1 MSAMGS
7 TVSSL
12 VEHQHMRTADPV
24 LRTRL
29 HPKLAPVLTILPQF
43 SRYTLV
49 SGLALILDFAVYLLL
64 AAGGMQVALAGA
76 LGYACGLALHY
87 MLSVRYVFD
96 ARAAHKG
103 QSRLFAEF
111 AVSGLAGMAI
121 TALVIAATVD
131 LAGLPLLPAKILA
144 VGASFLVVFALR
156 RGVVFAG
163 R

>member
-1 MSAMGS
+1 MGS

-12 VEHQHMRTADPV
+12 VEHQHMRTADRAP
-24 LRTRL
+24 RTRL
-29 HPKLAPVLTILPQF
+29 PPKLAPALTILPQF

>member
-1 MSAMGS
+1 MGS
-7 TVSSL
+7 TVSPL
-12 VEHQHMRTADPV
+12 VEHQHMRTADQV

-29 HPKLAPVLTILPQF
+29 HRKLAPVLTILPQF

-96 ARAAHKG
+96 LRAAHKG

-144 VGASFLVVFALR
+144 VGASFLMVFALR

>member
-1 MSAMGS
+1 
-7 TVSSL
+7 
-12 VEHQHMRTADPV
+12 
-24 LRTRL
+24 
-29 HPKLAPVLTILPQF
+29 
-43 SRYTLV
+43 
-49 SGLALILDFAVYLLL
+49 
-64 AAGGMQVALAGA
+64 
-76 LGYACGLALHY
+76 

-156 RGVVFAG
+156 RGVVFSG